1 MSLGFAKTHD
11 CGRVKFEIL
20 DSPDQR
26 LTGPPEVT
34 FLGNDREPDHDRVSF
49 CQLLAT
55 PFGRRCPHHE
65 LASLTVGHIC
75 AETLATFFPILKC
88 LAAQTQPDY
97 DPVQCVFLCFFLQQ
111 GLTFASGRD
120 RRKPVRLVDPQFRQ
134 RSIQALAVFLTD
146 VQLAPFELDC
156 DDRPVSLEDEQIHV
170 MPGVRYVL
178 PRQHSPHR
186 IFTDVAPEVVI
197 HSALHIGFLDDSQS
211 LEIAHEFIGEFLS
224 DELLDLLER
233 SLLSTRHDK
242 YDM

>member
-1 MSLGFAKTHD
+1 VLGKACAGKATGDCLEFRIGVRYDWHEALLPASSRRRLSHEFAA
-11 CGRVKFEIL
+11 
-20 DSPDQR
+20 
-26 LTGPPEVT
+26 
-34 FLGNDREPDHDRVSF
+34 
-49 CQLLAT
+49 AT
-55 PFGRRCPHHE
+55 
-65 LASLTVGHIC
+65 LNHIC
-75 AETLATFFPILKC
+75 AEAFAAFFPIAQHP
-88 LAAQTQPDY
+88 AAQTEPDY
-97 DPVQCVFLCFFLQQ
+97 DPVQRIFLGFFLQQ
-111 GLTFASGRD
+111 GLTFALGRD
-120 RRKPVRLVDPQFRQ
+120 SRKPVRLVDPQFRQ